1 MALAAGT
8 RLGPYEITTPLGA
21 GGMGEVYKARDTR
34 LNRIVAIKVSNE
46 QFSERFEREAHAVAA
61 LNHSNVCTLHD
72 VGPNYLVMEYIE
84 GVPLKG
90 PLPLHQALKY
100 AAQICDALDAAHRKG
115 ITHRDL
121 KPANILVTKTGIK
134 LLDFGLA
141 KIGQGNNPPS
151 DATLTM
157 ALTGKNEIVGTLYY
171 MSPEQ
176 LQSQATGQEI
186 DARSDIFSFGLVL
199 YEMITGKR
207 AFDGSS
213 PATVIA
219 AIMERPAPSIGD
231 VAPPALDRVLKK
243 CLEKDP
249 ENRWQSARDLKTE
262 LEWTAQ
268 GASDL
273 SLAPSSAPRHER
285 LPWIVAAVL
294 AIVAAG
300 ASWIAYRATR
310 PAELKPLVRLEVD
323 LGRDV
328 YLNALGGSDIILSSD
343 GTRIAY
349 LSRNH
354 LFTRKLDQPAA
365 TELPITAG
373 ATSPFFSPDGQWIG
387 FIAGGKLRKISVEG
401 GAEIVLCDAASSYT
415 GADWG
420 DDGNIIAS
428 LRVSGGLSRV
438 SSAGGTPT
446 PVTELQREERTHRW
460 PQVLPGGKAIL
471 FTAEN
476 STVGFDDAHIDVV
489 TLTDHRRKTVQQGG
503 TYGRYLAASGG
514 QGYLVYVNRGT
525 LFAVRFDA
533 EKLETSGS
541 PIPILQQISY
551 SPMFGSAKLSFSRTG
566 MLMYR
571 SRAIDASR
579 VVIQWLDAE
588 GKSEPLLD
596 KPGLFVNPHFSPDG
610 ERLAVANDDAKSG
623 IWIYDIRRDTLSP
636 LTGEKNGTNPVW
648 TPDGRYIAYQ
658 APDGISYARSDG
670 GSRPET
676 LTTSKDFQYPAAFSP
691 DGKWLA
697 FNQIGPQG
705 FDLWTVSV
713 HPEGGTLKAGKP
725 ELFHRTNFGNRGA
738 RFSPD
743 GHWLA
748 YSSNESGSPQVY
760 VRAFPDQGGHWQVSG
775 NGGTSP
781 IFARNGKELFFFDI
795 LDDRIM
801 VASYSVKGD
810 TFVVEKPREWSRQ
823 SVALTLGGAVG
834 AQYDVAPDGKRIAV
848 ASYAGGSTQ
857 QDAGHVIFLENLIDE
872 LQRKAPLNAN

>member
-1 MALAAGT
+1 MALAAGI
-8 RLGPYEITTPLGA
+8 RLGPYEITTLLGA

-34 LNRIVAIKVSNE
+34 LNRIVAIKVSHE
-46 QFSERFEREAHAVAA
+46 RFSERFEREAHAVAA
-61 LNHSNVCTLHD
+61 LNHPNVCTLYD

-90 PLPLHQALKY
+90 PLPLDQALKY

-141 KIGQGNNPPS
+141 KIGQCNNPPS

-176 LQSQATGQEI
+176 LQSQATGQDI

-231 VAPPALDRVLKK
+231 VAPPPLDRVLKK

-249 ENRWQSARDLKTE
+249 ENRWQNARDLKTE

-268 GASDL
+268 GVSDRGVT
-273 SLAPSSAPRHER
+273 PSSAPRHER

-294 AIVAAG
+294 AMVAAG
-300 ASWIAYRATR
+300 ASWAAYRATR

-349 LSRNH
+349 LSRSH

-365 TELPITAG
+365 TELPITEG
-373 ATSPFFSPDGQWIG
+373 ATSPFFPPDGQWIG

-438 SSAGGTPT
+438 PAVGGTPT
-446 PVTELQREERTHRW
+446 PVTELQAEERTHRW

-476 STVGFDDAHIDVV
+476 STAGFDDAHIDVV
-489 TLTDHRRKTVQQGG
+489 TLTDHRRKTVQKGG
-503 TYGRYLAASGG
+503 TYGRYLAGSGG
-514 QGYLVYVNRGT
+514 
-525 LFAVRFDA
+525 
-533 EKLETSGS
+533 
-541 PIPILQQISY
+541 
-551 SPMFGSAKLSFSRTG
+551 
-566 MLMYR
+566 
-571 SRAIDASR
+571 
-579 VVIQWLDAE
+579 
-588 GKSEPLLD
+588 
-596 KPGLFVNPHFSPDG
+596 
-610 ERLAVANDDAKSG
+610 
-623 IWIYDIRRDTLSP
+623 
-636 LTGEKNGTNPVW
+636 
-648 TPDGRYIAYQ
+648 
-658 APDGISYARSDG
+658 
-670 GSRPET
+670 
-676 LTTSKDFQYPAAFSP
+676 
-691 DGKWLA
+691 
-697 FNQIGPQG
+697 
-705 FDLWTVSV
+705 
-713 HPEGGTLKAGKP
+713 
-725 ELFHRTNFGNRGA
+725 
-738 RFSPD
+738 
-743 GHWLA
+743 
-748 YSSNESGSPQVY
+748 
-760 VRAFPDQGGHWQVSG
+760 
-775 NGGTSP
+775 
-781 IFARNGKELFFFDI
+781 
-795 LDDRIM
+795 
-801 VASYSVKGD
+801 
-810 TFVVEKPREWSRQ
+810 
-823 SVALTLGGAVG
+823 
-834 AQYDVAPDGKRIAV
+834 
-848 ASYAGGSTQ
+848 
-857 QDAGHVIFLENLIDE
+857 
-872 LQRKAPLNAN
+872 